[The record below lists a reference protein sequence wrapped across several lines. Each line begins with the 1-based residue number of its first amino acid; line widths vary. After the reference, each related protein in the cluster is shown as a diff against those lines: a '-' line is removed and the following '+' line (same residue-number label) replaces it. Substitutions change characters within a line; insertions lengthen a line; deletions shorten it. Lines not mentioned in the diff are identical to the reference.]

1 MKEVRQNRIQSFAFV
16 ISVFI
21 AFSVSCCLV
30 SSLVG
35 FGRVTK
41 GNEIRLESLI
51 NPNEAPLASLTR
63 LPGIGIARAEA
74 IIAYRRDFIETNNNC
89 NPFQSC
95 DDLQKING
103 IGPKTAQNIRQWLKF
118 E

>member
-1 MKEVRQNRIQSFAFV
+1 MTETGQNRIQSFAFI
-16 ISVFI
+16 ISIII
-21 AFSVSCCLV
+21 ALCLSCTLV
-30 SSLVG
+30 LNFTG
-35 FGRVTK
+35 FEPVAK
-41 GNEIRLESLI
+41 GSEIRLESLI

-74 IIAYRRDFIETNNNC
+74 IIAYRRDFAETNSNRKS
-89 NPFQSC
+89 FKSC

-103 IGPKTAQNIRQWLKF
+103 IGPKTAQNIMQWLKF